1 MNREHVIKSQVVT
14 SLLYGLYNKFFLI
27 FILLPD
33 SHFPKLCCSAF
44 SLLSIF
50 YCCHHE
56 VARSRQPFLLF
67 SRWVSLT
74 LCSGHNPKCLWQF
87 QAVMVSQLTSVVQ
100 QLTNWPLLMS
110 IPQSDLVT
118 FSSPSYSFRLCCALK
133 VFAFNAPGAFLVFHV
148 SLNSNI
154 ILNPSGTMILYLT
167 SLLWNQSKTKVRQ
180 VYQCLPQSVT
190 STNARVN
197 NCFAIMT

>member
-50 YCCHHE
+50 YCCHHK
-56 VARSRQPFLLF
+56 VARSSQPFLLF

-110 IPQSDLVT
+110 IPKTDLVT
-118 FSSPSYSFRLCCALK
+118 FFPTFIQLSVITP
-133 VFAFNAPGAFLVFHV
+133 VFAYNARGAFLVFHV

-167 SLLWNQSKTKVRQ
+167 SCKTCELR
-180 VYQCLPQSVT
+180 QSVHR
-190 STNARVN
+190 STNVYHSQSGQQ
-197 NCFAIMT
+197 TQE